1 MTGKLLSE
9 ESLKRKVYLSIFG
22 KIVQTKFP
30 VDAILKEGELAAMF
44 GVSRAPVREALI
56 ELCNENILRS
66 MPRAGYR
73 IVQLSERDLREA
85 EDLRCILEIEGLRRI
100 RAVDPAAL
108 EKLKVCLN
116 EARSIIQG
124 KKNVW
129 VDRWWHNNML
139 FHMTLNT
146 LAGNRQMTQA
156 LEKALNF
163 QWRALAQVFWDT
175 DPVSYLAFESPTHQ
189 VILEALRNSDLKTA
203 EKALREDL
211 GAIAKR
217 LSDFSKG
224 EVHDGI
230 YSRGAKIR

>member
-1 MTGKLLSE
+1 MAGKILSG

-30 VDAILKEGELAAMF
+30 ADAILKEGELAAMF

-56 ELCNENILRS
+56 ELCNENVLQSI
-66 MPRAGYR
+66 PRAGYR

-100 RAVDPAAL
+100 RSVEPATV
-108 EKLKVCLN
+108 EKLKSCIH
-116 EARSIIQG
+116 EARTISPG
-124 KKNVW
+124 EKDVW

-139 FHMTLNT
+139 FHLTLNT
-146 LAGNRQMTQA
+146 LAGNRLMTQA

-175 DPVSYLAFESPTHQ
+175 DPMSYLAFESPTHQ
-189 VILEALRNSDLKTA
+189 VIIESLQKGKPEKA
-203 EKALREDL
+203 ERALREDL
-211 GAIAKR
+211 GAIARR
-217 LSDFSKG
+217 LPVFSKG
-224 EVHDGI
+224 DF
-230 YSRGAKIR
+230 RRT